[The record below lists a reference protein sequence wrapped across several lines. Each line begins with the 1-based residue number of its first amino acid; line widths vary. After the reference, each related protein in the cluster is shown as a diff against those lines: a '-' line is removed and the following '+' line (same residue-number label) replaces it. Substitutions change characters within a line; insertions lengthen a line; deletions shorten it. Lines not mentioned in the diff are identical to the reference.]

1 MKRLITVIF
10 LAVFS
15 IAGTFA
21 LNENSLH
28 LGMNTL
34 VLFPK
39 PGTTTTVSRPGI
51 DDDTTFLFHF
61 NTFDNSDYTPS
72 HNLYPRSIYSLT
84 DTVEKKFNDSS
95 FRFWGQQT
103 YIWIRENGGGSPAFD
118 LQADIVSSWTVEA
131 WVKFEPSEQQ
141 QIDYLFTYKEPYQ
154 FGNYWNFGYKQDN
167 GFFFELV
174 ILDPEGTYDEI
185 LTVAF
190 LNYCGGTRAATDNLW
205 HHICMIKVN
214 DEYGI
219 FLDGRQIGYLQD
231 DSTAE
236 FLNPSLYL
244 GGNWDTL
251 DDTFT
256 GWMDDCRITKSN
268 IYGVTLNVDL
278 TASFHVPTEALTA
291 DANTRL
297 LFQAEQWE
305 TISNRG
311 VVPGYQCETIFSTD
325 AMGDAYGLFYAP
337 GLATWEVT
345 KYFVDATINQTPFDV
360 TVSNED
366 DWTVD
371 FWVKMY
377 DGTYWKNS
385 GKQVPFLSRAGGLES
400 SKNYWSIERASNNRL
415 EFKIV
420 ENNVETL
427 LVQSTTTWTSTA
439 WAHITLVKKAD
450 KYGLYINGV
459 QVAYTQSSVTYTIAG
474 GNLILGA
481 SFPHAF
487 TWGGEY
493 TGLYGYLDEIRF
505 QHSNWFDA
513 NPDAGLTDRIT
524 VPTEEYS
531 E

>member
-51 DDDTTFLFHF
+51 DDDTTFLWHF
-61 NTFDNSDYTPS
+61 NTFDNSGHTPAY
-72 HNLYPRSIYSLT
+72 HFYPKSSNFLT
-84 DTVEKKFNDSS
+84 NSVDKKFNEAS
-95 FRFWGQQT
+95 FQFWAQQT
-103 YIWIRENGGGSPAFD
+103 ALWIREELQVGYHAFD

-131 WVKFEPSEQQ
+131 WIKIEPSEQQ
-141 QIDYLFTYKEPYQ
+141 QRDYLFEYY
-154 FGNYWNFGYKQDN
+154 GSGDAWRFGYEQDQ
-167 GFFFELV
+167 GFFFEIILEDLDNYGEEIV
-174 ILDPEGTYDEI
+174 ITS
-185 LTVAF
+185 
-190 LNYCGGTRAATDNLW
+190 LNSCGGTRAATDNLW
-205 HHICMIKVN
+205 HHICLVKVN

-219 FLDGRQIGYLQD
+219 FLDGRQVGYLQD
-231 DSTAE
+231 DSTTYFRE
-236 FLNPSLYL
+236 PFLYI
-244 GGNWDTL
+244 GGNWDDYSNCFSGL
-251 DDTFT
+251 
-256 GWMDDCRITKSN
+256 MDDCRIIKSN
-268 IYGVTLNVDL
+268 VYNVTLNADL
-278 TASFHVPTEALTA
+278 TAYFSVPTEALTA

-297 LFQAEQWE
+297 LLQAEQWE

-311 VVPGYQCETIFSTD
+311 IVPDGQCETMKSTD
-325 AMGDAYGLFYAP
+325 AMGDAYGIFWAP
-337 GLATWEVT
+337 GLGSWGVS

-420 ENNVETL
+420 ENDVETL
-427 LVQSTTTWTSTA
+427 LVQSTTNWTSTA

-450 KYGLYINGV
+450 KYGLYINGT
-459 QVAYTQSSVTYTIAG
+459 QVAYEQSSVTSTVAG
-474 GNLILGA
+474 GNLIIGA
-481 SFPHAF
+481 SFTHAWPY
-487 TWGGEY
+487 WGGVY
-493 TGLYGYLDEIRF
+493 AGLYGYLDEIRF
-505 QHSNWFDA
+505 QHSNWFEA
-513 NPDAGLTDRIT
+513 SPNASLTDRIT